1 MAEELTENH
10 PQMLVGDER
19 AANKVKRQC
28 VCDAPKQGREDRDEE
43 GPDSKRYKLEKCSEA
58 GEKPDGAK
66 QKEEVGGNLEA
77 GGGGSDQIETA
88 AGARIGPKAFRLST
102 DMFEYFLKLLRSWP
116 PNLNLNKY
124 EHLVMLSLLEKGH
137 PEPAKKIGKGIEA
150 FQVRYHPTWKNRC
163 FFIVRVDGSAD
174 DFSFRKCVDNILPL
188 PDHMK
193 VNSASNNLSGDRNG
207 SRFRGGGRR
216 GGRGYGRKGKH

>member
-1 MAEELTENH
+1 MAEEQTENL
-10 PQMLVGDER
+10 PQVLVGDER
-19 AANKVKRQC
+19 AADTVPRQC
-28 VCDAPKQGREDRDEE
+28 GCDAPKRGSEDRDEE
-43 GPDSKRYKLEKCSEA
+43 DPDSKRFKLEKCSEA
-58 GEKPDGAK
+58 DEKPHGVK
-66 QKEEVGGNLEA
+66 EKEEVGGGNIEA
-77 GGGGSDQIETA
+77 GGGGSDQIETV
-88 AGARIGPKAFRLST
+88 AGARIGPKVFRSST
-102 DMFEYFLKLLRSWP
+102 DMFEYCLKLLRSWP

-124 EHLVMLSLLEKGH
+124 EHLVLLSLLEKGH

-174 DFSFRKCVDNILPL
+174 DFSFRKCVDHILPL

-193 VNSASNNLSGDRNG
+193 LNSASNNFSGDR
-207 SRFRGGGRR
+207 GGRR